1 MSHTP
6 ATEKRVLAIDPTHR
20 GLGYVIF
27 EGPERLIDWG
37 GRHVS
42 GGKNHGSIA
51 AVEELISHWRPQ
63 VLVLEELPENS
74 KRRRRVRQLL
84 SALEVRA
91 RERGL
96 AVRRISGKKIKHA
109 FEALGIRNKYQMA
122 CFIAARFTELARH
135 VPRERK
141 PWTSEDLRMAMFD
154 ASNFALVFFDKLDSS
169 PGT

>member
-1 MSHTP
+1 MSHAP

-37 GRHVS
+37 GRQVS
-42 GGKNHGSIA
+42 GGKNHGSIV
-51 AVEELISHWRPQ
+51 AVEELISHWSPQ
-63 VLVLEELPENS
+63 VLVLEELPDKS

-96 AVRRISGKKIKHA
+96 AVRRISRNKIKHA
-109 FEALGIRNKYQMA
+109 FEARGIRNKYQMA
-122 CFIAARFTELARH
+122 CFIAARFAELVRH
-135 VPRERK
+135 VPPERK
-141 PWTSEDLRMAMFD
+141 PWKSEDLRMAMFD
-154 ASNFALVFFDKLDSS
+154 AAGFVMAFFDKL
-169 PGT
+169 